1 MITVNYGLSLR
12 VKGPRK
18 KRQHKNCQGLELD
31 LKATQHKKIRNA
43 IRKKHVGWILEGYVI
58 VPNKKKEKAAKSD

>member
-12 VKGPRK
+12 LKGTRK

-31 LKATQHKKIRNA
+31 LKETQHKKIRNA
-43 IRKKHVGWILEGYVI
+43 IRAKHPGWILEGYAI
-58 VPNKKKEKAAKSD
+58 VDPVVEDITRL